1 MAGMLEGKV
10 AICTGAARGVGAE
23 VAKLMAKEGAKIVIV
38 DPGVGG
44 AGEGGGEAPAQAMA
58 DEIKAEGGEAV
69 ANFGSVASFDD
80 CLKMVQQARDEFG
93 GIHIVFNAAGILRDK
108 MFHNMFPEDWQ
119 AVIDVHLT
127 GHFNINRAAIGPM
140 REQNYGRL
148 ILVSSTSG
156 LLGNIGQTNY
166 GSAKLGVVA
175 LARIIAMENQSRGI
189 TANVIAPSADTRMTR
204 SVPTPK
210 DPAAAAA
217 REERLRRSRA
227 DAIAPLCTFLAS
239 EQASYVNGQVFHQRA
254 AELSLYGHMRPVR
267 MVHHHGG
274 WTPALIAEVGM
285 PSLQSGFTS
294 LDSRNTHSGMPME

>member
-1 MAGMLEGKV
+1 MGMLDGRV

-23 VAKLMAKEGAKIVIV
+23 VAKLMAQEGAKIVIV

-44 AGEGGGEAPAQAMA
+44 AGEGGDQRPAQAMA
-58 DEIKAEGGEAV
+58 DEIKVEGGEAV
-69 ANFGSVASFDD
+69 ANFGSVAKFDD
-80 CLKMVQQARDEFG
+80 CLGMVQQARDTFG
-93 GIHIVFNAAGILRDK
+93 RLDIVFNAAGILRDK
-108 MFHNMFPEDWQ
+108 MFHNMFPDDWQ

-127 GHFNINRAAIGPM
+127 GHFNINRAAINLF
-140 REQNYGRL
+140 REQNYGRM

-175 LARIIAMENQSRGI
+175 LARIIAMENAAKGI

-227 DAIAPLCTFLAS
+227 DAIAPLCVFLAS
-239 EQASYVNGQVFHQRA
+239 EQGGYVNGQVFHQRA

-274 WTPALIAEVGM
+274 WTPELIAEVGM

>member
-1 MAGMLEGKV
+1 MGMLDGRV

-23 VAKLMAKEGAKIVIV
+23 VAKLMAREGAKIVIV

-69 ANFGSVASFDD
+69 ANFGSVAKFDD
-80 CLKMVQQARDEFG
+80 CLQMVQQARDTFG
-93 GIHIVFNAAGILRDK
+93 RLDIVFNAAGILRDK

-127 GHFNINRAAIGPM
+127 GHFNINRAAINLF
-140 REQNYGRL
+140 REQNYGRM

-156 LLGNIGQTNY
+156 LLGNIGQVNY
-166 GSAKLGVVA
+166 GSAKLGIVA
-175 LARIIAMENQSRGI
+175 MARIIAMENAAKGI

-210 DPAAAAA
+210 DPAAAAM

-227 DAIAPLCTFLAS
+227 DAIAPLCVFLAS
-239 EQASYVNGQVFHQRA
+239 EQAAYVNGQVFHQRA

-274 WTPALIAEVGM
+274 WTPELIAEVAM

-294 LDSRNTHSGMPME
+294 LDSRNTHAGLPME

>member
-1 MAGMLEGKV
+1 
-10 AICTGAARGVGAE
+10 
-23 VAKLMAKEGAKIVIV
+23 
-38 DPGVGG
+38 VGG
-44 AGEGGGEAPAQAMA
+44 AGEGGDTRPAQATA

-69 ANFGSVASFDD
+69 ANFGSVTKFDD
-80 CLKMVQQARDEFG
+80 CLKMVQQARDAFG
-93 GIHIVFNAAGILRDK
+93 RLDIVFNAAGILRDK

-127 GHFNINRAAIGPM
+127 GHFNINRAAVNLF
-140 REQNYGRL
+140 REQNYGRM

-156 LLGNIGQTNY
+156 LLGNVGQTNY

-210 DPAAAAA
+210 DPAAAAL

-227 DAIAPLCTFLAS
+227 DAIAPLCIYLAS
-239 EQASYVNGQVFHQRA
+239 EQAAQVNGQVFHQRA
-254 AELSLYGHMRPVR
+254 AELSLYGHMRPLR
-267 MVHHHGG
+267 MVHHQGG
-274 WTPALIAEVGM
+274 WTPELIAEVAM
-285 PSLQSGFTS
+285 PALANQFTP
-294 LDSRNTHSGMPME
+294 LDSRNTHAGLPME

>member
-80 CLKMVQQARDEFG
+80 CLKMVQQARDELG
-93 GIHIVFNAAGILRDK
+93 GLHIVFNAAGILRDK

-127 GHFNINRAAIGPM
+127 GHFNINRAAINLF

-156 LLGNIGQTNY
+156 LLGNIGQVNY
-166 GSAKLGVVA
+166 GSAKFGVVA
-175 LARIIAMENQSRGI
+175 MARIIAMENAAKGI

-227 DAIAPLCTFLAS
+227 DAIAPLCAVLAS

-274 WTPALIAEVGM
+274 WTPQLIAEVAM

-294 LDSRNTHSGMPME
+294 LDSRNTHAGLPME